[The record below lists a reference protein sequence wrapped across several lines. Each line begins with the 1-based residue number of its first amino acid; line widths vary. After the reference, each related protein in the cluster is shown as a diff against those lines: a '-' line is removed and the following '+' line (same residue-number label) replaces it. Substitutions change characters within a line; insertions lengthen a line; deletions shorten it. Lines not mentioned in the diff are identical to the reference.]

1 MLYFKSTHD
10 KYLKNMNIYSKKK
23 DKDKELYMKEKDKL
37 VEELLDRSVV
47 EILPSKD
54 KFKELL
60 FSDKRLNIYIGAD
73 ATGASLHIGHAT
85 NYIILE
91 KFRRLGHNVFIL
103 IGDFTARIGDPTDKT
118 AARVP
123 LTREQVVE
131 NTKDWIRQLKPII
144 DINNKDNKVNI
155 VYNHDWLSKLNF
167 EDIIDLSSNF
177 TVQHMMER
185 DMFEKRFKENK
196 PVFLHEFFYPLM
208 QGYDSVALDIDVEI
222 CGNDQ
227 KFNALAGRTL
237 VKRYKNKEKFVYITT
252 LLENPITKEKMMSK
266 SLGTGVF
273 LNMSSDEMFEK
284 IMMQPDEN
292 IPQLYTD
299 CTHESLENIEKIKKE
314 LLNKNVNP
322 RDIKIKL
329 ATDIVSIYHGKE
341 EAEKAGV
348 RFINLFQKKIIPC
361 DVKIFC
367 IEKENNIID
376 VLVNSGLS
384 LSKTQARKD
393 LEQKTIKIDQ
403 KSIDIDFD
411 IHSRDE
417 YIVQKGKKDFV
428 RVLVK

>member
-1 MLYFKSTHD
+1 MFSFTK
-10 KYLKNMNIYSKKK
+10 KNNNNKNSL
-23 DKDKELYMKEKDKL
+23 DLEEKNRL
-37 VEELLDRSVV
+37 IEELLQRSVV
-47 EILPSKD
+47 EILPTKD
-54 KFKELL
+54 KLKESLL
-60 FSDKRLNIYIGAD
+60 GDKKLNIYIGAD
-73 ATGASLHIGHAT
+73 ATGSSLHIGHAT

-91 KFRRLGHNVFIL
+91 KFRKLGHNVFIL
-103 IGDFTARIGDPTDKT
+103 IGDFTARIGDPTDKL

-131 NTKDWIRQLKPII
+131 NAKDWIRQLKPII
-144 DINNKDNKVNI
+144 DIDNKENKVNI

-177 TVQHMMER
+177 TVQQMMER

-208 QGYDSVALDIDVEI
+208 QGYDSVALDIDIEI

-227 KFNALAGRTL
+227 KFNALTGRTL

-284 IMMQPDEN
+284 IMIQPDEN

-299 CTHESLENIEKIKKE
+299 CTHKSIQDIEEVKIK
-314 LLNKNVNP
+314 LSDTQINP
-322 RDIKIKL
+322 RDIKIDL
-329 ATDIVSIYHGKE
+329 ALSIVSIYHGE
-341 EAEKAGV
+341 DEALKAKD
-348 RFINLFQKKIIPC
+348 RFVSLFQNKIIP
-361 DVKIFC
+361 DEIKTFHLKD
-367 IEKENNIID
+367 ETNIVDI
-376 VLVNSGLS
+376 LVNSGLS
-384 LSKTQARKD
+384 ISKTKARKD
-393 LEQKTIKIDQ
+393 LEQGTIKVDQ

-411 IHSRDE
+411 ISNNNE
-417 YIVQKGKKDFV
+417 FIIQKGKKDFV
-428 RVLVK
+428 KVVKS